1 MSIPTESMTEE
12 QRKQLLR
19 WRLVLGQR
27 AQKCQCGAKGGPE
40 CSCAGPSMDLGNLA
54 GAGMDGQGSGSP
66 EDDIF
71 GIDGSLE
78 MIYGERGA
86 GLEGSNVNIPRW
98 LGDVRRYFPQ
108 DVVAMVQKDAI
119 ERKGLK
125 ELLFE
130 PETLPMLEKNVDLV
144 ATIISLQNMIPEQT
158 KETARQVVREIAD
171 QIKKKLENE
180 IRRAVVGA
188 ISRNTHSPLPVFRNI
203 DWKRTIGRNLK
214 NYNSE
219 MQRIIPD
226 RFYFWANEKK
236 FREWQVI
243 ICVDQSGSMAS
254 SVVYSSIMAAIFAS
268 LSVLRTNLVFFDT
281 QIVDM
286 TEQLQD
292 PVDILFGTQLGGGT
306 DIAKAVTYCAQQ
318 VVQPEKT
325 IFLLITD
332 LYEGGNRNV
341 LLQQLG
347 ALVESKVHALCLLA
361 LDDTGRASYDHDLAQ
376 RVANLGIPA
385 FACTPNKLIGIM
397 ENILQGKEV
406 KV

>member
-1 MSIPTESMTEE
+1 MSISTETLTEE
-12 QRKQLLR
+12 QRQQLLR

-40 CSCAGPSMDLGNLA
+40 CVCVGSAMDLGDLA
-54 GAGMDGQGSGSP
+54 GAMPDADAFGLDGT
-66 EDDIF
+66 
-71 GIDGSLE
+71 LE
-78 MIYGERGA
+78 MVYQERQFSM
-86 GLEGSNVNIPRW
+86 EGSRPNIPRW
-98 LGDVRRYFPQ
+98 LGDIRRYFPQ
-108 DVVAMVQKDAI
+108 DVVAMLQKDAI
-119 ERKGLK
+119 ERQGLK

-130 PETLPMLEKNVDLV
+130 PETLPLMEKNVDLL
-144 ATIISLQNMIPEQT
+144 ATILSLQNMIPEQT

-171 QIKKKLENE
+171 QIKKKLDNE
-180 IRRAVVGA
+180 IRQAVFGA
-188 ISRNTHSPLPVFRNI
+188 LSRNNHSPLPVYRNI
-203 DWKRTIGRNLK
+203 DWKRTISRNLK
-214 NYNSE
+214 NYDGDLK
-219 MQRIIPD
+219 RIIPD

-243 ICVDQSGSMAS
+243 VCVDQSGSMAS

-286 TEQLQD
+286 TEQLSD
-292 PVDILFGTQLGGGT
+292 PVEILFGTQLGGGT
-306 DIAKAVTYCAQQ
+306 DIARAVTYCAQQ

-341 LLQQLG
+341 LLSQLG

-361 LDDTGRASYDHDLAQ
+361 LDDSGRASYDHDMAHK
-376 RVANLGIPA
+376 VADLGIPT
-385 FACTPNKLIGIM
+385 FACTPNKLIQMM

-406 KV
+406 KA

>member
-1 MSIPTESMTEE
+1 MSVPTAAMTEE
-12 QRKQLLR
+12 QRQQLLR

-40 CSCAGPSMDLGNLA
+40 CSCTGSAMDISGLA
-54 GAGMDGQGSGSP
+54 DAMPDTDAFGLDGA
-66 EDDIF
+66 
-71 GIDGSLE
+71 LE
-78 MIYGERGA
+78 MIYQERGA
-86 GLEGSNVNIPRW
+86 GLEGSNLNIPRW
-98 LGDVRRYFPQ
+98 LGDIRRYFPQ
-108 DVVAMVQKDAI
+108 DVAAMIQKDAI
-119 ERKGLK
+119 ERQGLN

-130 PETLPMLEKNVDLV
+130 PDTLPLLEKNVDLV

-171 QIKKKLENE
+171 EIKKKLENE
-180 IRRAVVGA
+180 IRQAVIGA
-188 ISRNTHSPLPVFRNI
+188 ISRNTHSPMPVYRNI

-214 NYNSE
+214 NYDGGLK
-219 MQRIIPD
+219 RIIPD

-243 ICVDQSGSMAS
+243 VCVDQSGSMAS

-286 TEQLQD
+286 TEQLSD
-292 PVDILFGTQLGGGT
+292 PVEILFGTQLGGGT

-341 LLQQLG
+341 LLSQLG

-361 LDDTGRASYDHDLAQ
+361 LDDSGRASYDHDMAH
-376 RVANLGIPA
+376 RVSDLGIPT
-385 FACTPNKLIGIM
+385 FACTPNKLIQMM
-397 ENILQGKEV
+397 EQILQGKEV

>member
-1 MSIPTESMTEE
+1 MSIPTTPMTEE
-12 QRKQLLR
+12 QRQQLLR
-19 WRLVLGQR
+19 WRLVLGKR
-27 AQKCQCGAKGGPE
+27 AEKCQCGAKGGPE
-40 CSCAGPSMDLGNLA
+40 CTCTDAAMDLKGLA
-54 GAGMDGQGSGSP
+54 STMPDTDA
-66 EDDIF
+66 F
-71 GIDGSLE
+71 GIDNALE
-78 MIYGERGA
+78 MIYQERGA
-86 GLEGSNVNIPRW
+86 GLEGSNLNIPRW
-98 LGDVRRYFPQ
+98 LGDIRRYFPQ
-108 DVVAMVQKDAI
+108 DVAAMIQKDAI
-119 ERKGLK
+119 ERRGLK

-130 PETLPMLEKNVDLV
+130 PETLPLLEKNVDLV
-144 ATIISLQNMIPEQT
+144 ATIISLQNMIPEET

-180 IRRAVVGA
+180 IRQAVFGA
-188 ISRNTHSPLPVFRNI
+188 ISRNTHSPLPVYRNI
-203 DWKRTIGRNLK
+203 DWKRTISRNLK
-214 NYNSE
+214 NYDADLK
-219 MQRIIPD
+219 RIIPD
-226 RFYFWANEKK
+226 RFFFWANEKK

-243 ICVDQSGSMAS
+243 VCVDQSGSMAS

-286 TEQLQD
+286 TEQLAD
-292 PVDILFGTQLGGGT
+292 PVEILFGTQLGGGT

-325 IFLLITD
+325 IFLPITD

-341 LLQQLG
+341 LISQLS

-361 LDDTGRASYDHDLAQ
+361 LDDTGRGSYDHDLAHK
-376 RVANLGIPA
+376 VADLGIPA
-385 FACTPNKLIGIM
+385 FACTPNKLIQMM

>member
-1 MSIPTESMTEE
+1 MSVPTAAMTEE
-12 QRKQLLR
+12 QRQQLLR

-40 CSCAGPSMDLGNLA
+40 CSCTGSAMDISGLA
-54 GAGMDGQGSGSP
+54 DAMPDTDAFGLDGA
-66 EDDIF
+66 
-71 GIDGSLE
+71 LE
-78 MIYGERGA
+78 MIYQERGA
-86 GLEGSNVNIPRW
+86 GLEGSNLNIPRW
-98 LGDVRRYFPQ
+98 LGDIRRYFPQ
-108 DVVAMVQKDAI
+108 DVAAMIQKDAI
-119 ERKGLK
+119 ERQGLN

-130 PETLPMLEKNVDLV
+130 PDTLPLLEKNVDLV

-171 QIKKKLENE
+171 EIKKKLENE
-180 IRRAVVGA
+180 IRQAVIGA
-188 ISRNTHSPLPVFRNI
+188 ISRNTHSPMPVYRNI

-214 NYNSE
+214 NYDGGLK
-219 MQRIIPD
+219 RIIPD

-243 ICVDQSGSMAS
+243 VCVDQSGSMAS

-286 TEQLQD
+286 TEQLTD
-292 PVDILFGTQLGGGT
+292 PVEILFGTQLGGGT

-341 LLQQLG
+341 LLSQLG

-361 LDDTGRASYDHDLAQ
+361 LDDSGRASYDHDMAH
-376 RVANLGIPA
+376 RVSDLGIPT
-385 FACTPNKLIGIM
+385 FACTPNKLIQMM
-397 ENILQGKEV
+397 EQILQGKEV

>member
-1 MSIPTESMTEE
+1 MSVPTAPMTEE
-12 QRKQLLR
+12 QRQQLLR
-19 WRLVLGQR
+19 WRLVLGSR

-40 CSCAGPSMDLGNLA
+40 CSCTGSAMDLSGLA
-54 GAGMDGQGSGSP
+54 DAMPDTDAFGLDGA
-66 EDDIF
+66 
-71 GIDGSLE
+71 LE
-78 MIYGERGA
+78 MVYQERGA
-86 GLEGSNVNIPRW
+86 GQEDSKLSIPRW
-98 LGDVRRYFPQ
+98 LGDIRRYFPQ
-108 DVVAMVQKDAI
+108 DVAAMIQKDAI
-119 ERKGLK
+119 ERQGLK

-130 PETLPMLEKNVDLV
+130 PETLPLLEKNVDLV

-171 QIKKKLENE
+171 EIKKKLENE
-180 IRRAVVGA
+180 IRQAVFGA
-188 ISRNTHSPLPVFRNI
+188 ISRNTHSPLPVYRNI
-203 DWKRTIGRNLK
+203 DWKRTISRNLK
-214 NYNSE
+214 NYDGDLK
-219 MQRIIPD
+219 RIIPD

-243 ICVDQSGSMAS
+243 VCVDQSGSMAS

-286 TEQLQD
+286 TEQLSD
-292 PVDILFGTQLGGGT
+292 PVEILFGTQLGGGT

-332 LYEGGNRNV
+332 LYEGGNRSV
-341 LLQQLG
+341 LLSQLG

-361 LDDTGRASYDHDLAQ
+361 LDDTGRASYDHDLAHK
-376 RVANLGIPA
+376 VADLGIPA
-385 FACTPNKLIGIM
+385 FACTPNKLIQMM

-406 KV
+406 KA

>member
-1 MSIPTESMTEE
+1 MTEE
-12 QRKQLLR
+12 QRHQLLR

-40 CSCAGPSMDLGNLA
+40 CSCTGSALDLSGLASSMPDTDA
-54 GAGMDGQGSGSP
+54 FGMDGA
-66 EDDIF
+66 
-71 GIDGSLE
+71 LE
-78 MIYGERGA
+78 MIYQERGA
-86 GLEGSNVNIPRW
+86 GLEGSKVNIPRW
-98 LGDVRRYFPQ
+98 LGDIRRYFPQ
-108 DVVAMVQKDAI
+108 DVVAMIQKDAI
-119 ERKGLK
+119 ERQGLD

-130 PETLPMLEKNVDLV
+130 PETLPLLEKNVDLV

-158 KETARQVVREIAD
+158 KETARQVVREIAE

-180 IRRAVVGA
+180 IRQAVFGA
-188 ISRNTHSPLPVFRNI
+188 ISRNTHSPLLVYRNI
-203 DWKRTIGRNLK
+203 DWKRTISRNLK
-214 NYNSE
+214 NYDGE
-219 MQRIIPD
+219 LKRIIPD

-243 ICVDQSGSMAS
+243 VCVDQSGSMAS

-286 TEQLQD
+286 TEQLSD
-292 PVDILFGTQLGGGT
+292 PVEILFGTQLGGGT

-332 LYEGGNRNV
+332 LYEGGNRSA
-341 LLQQLG
+341 LLSQLG
-347 ALVESKVHALCLLA
+347 ALVESKVHCLCLLA
-361 LDDTGRASYDHDLAQ
+361 LDDTGRASYDHDLAH
-376 RVANLGIPA
+376 RVSDLGIPT
-385 FACTPNKLIGIM
+385 FACTPNKLIQMM
-397 ENILQGKEV
+397 ENILQGKGV
-406 KV
+406 KA

>member
-1 MSIPTESMTEE
+1 MSIPTAAMTEE
-12 QRKQLLR
+12 QRQHLLR

-40 CSCAGPSMDLGNLA
+40 CSCTGSAMEMSGLA
-54 GAGMDGQGSGSP
+54 DAMPDTDAFGLDGA
-66 EDDIF
+66 
-71 GIDGSLE
+71 LE
-78 MIYGERGA
+78 MIYQERGA

-98 LGDVRRYFPQ
+98 LGDIRRYFPQ
-108 DVVAMVQKDAI
+108 DVAAMIQRDAI
-119 ERKGLK
+119 ERQGLN

-130 PETLPMLEKNVDLV
+130 PDTLPLLEKNVDLV

-171 QIKKKLENE
+171 EIKKKLENE
-180 IRRAVVGA
+180 IRQAVIGA
-188 ISRNTHSPLPVFRNI
+188 ISRNTHSPMPVYRNI

-214 NYNSE
+214 NYDGGLK
-219 MQRIIPD
+219 RIIPD

-243 ICVDQSGSMAS
+243 VCVDQSGSMAS

-286 TEQLQD
+286 TEQLSD
-292 PVDILFGTQLGGGT
+292 PVEILFGTQLGGGT

-341 LLQQLG
+341 LLSQLG

-361 LDDTGRASYDHDLAQ
+361 LDDSGRASYDHDMAH
-376 RVANLGIPA
+376 RVSDLGIPT
-385 FACTPNKLIGIM
+385 FACTPNKLIQMM
-397 ENILQGKEV
+397 EQILQGKEV
-406 KV
+406 KA

>member
-1 MSIPTESMTEE
+1 MSTPTATLTEE
-12 QRKQLLR
+12 QRQQLLR
-19 WRLVLGQR
+19 WRLVLGSR

-40 CSCAGPSMDLGNLA
+40 CSCTGSAMDLGGLA
-54 GAGMDGQGSGSP
+54 GAGGQDGAISE
-66 EDDIF
+66 EDVF
-71 GIDGSLE
+71 GIDGALE
-78 MIYGERGA
+78 MIYQERSAGLGA
-86 GLEGSNVNIPRW
+86 GNVNIPRW
-98 LGDVRRYFPQ
+98 LGDIRRYFPQ
-108 DVVAMVQKDAI
+108 DVTAMIQKDAI
-119 ERKGLK
+119 ERQGLK

-130 PETLPMLEKNVDLV
+130 PETLPLLEKNVDLV

-180 IRRAVVGA
+180 IRQAVFGA
-188 ISRNTHSPLPVFRNI
+188 ISRNTHSPLPVYRNI
-203 DWKRTIGRNLK
+203 DWKRTIARNLK
-214 NYNSE
+214 NYDGDLK
-219 MQRIIPD
+219 RIIPD

-243 ICVDQSGSMAS
+243 VCVDQSGSMAS

-286 TEQLQD
+286 TEQLTD
-292 PVDILFGTQLGGGT
+292 PVEILFGTQLGGGT

-332 LYEGGNRNV
+332 LYEGGNSNV
-341 LLQQLG
+341 LISQLG
-347 ALVESKVHALCLLA
+347 ALVESKVKALCLLA
-361 LDDTGRASYDHDLAQ
+361 LDDTGRASYDHNMAH
-376 RVANLGIPA
+376 RVADLGIPT
-385 FACTPNKLIGIM
+385 FACTPNKLIQMM

-406 KV
+406 KA

>member
-1 MSIPTESMTEE
+1 VSTPTATLTEE
-12 QRKQLLR
+12 QRQQLLR
-19 WRLVLGQR
+19 WRLVLGSR

-40 CSCAGPSMDLGNLA
+40 CSCTGSAMDLGGLA
-54 GAGMDGQGSGSP
+54 GAGGQDGAISE
-66 EDDIF
+66 EDVF
-71 GIDGSLE
+71 GIDGALE
-78 MIYGERGA
+78 MIYQERSAGLGA
-86 GLEGSNVNIPRW
+86 GNVNIPRW
-98 LGDVRRYFPQ
+98 LGDIRRYFPQ
-108 DVVAMVQKDAI
+108 DVTAMIQKDAI
-119 ERKGLK
+119 ERQGLK

-130 PETLPMLEKNVDLV
+130 PETLPLLEKNVDLV

-180 IRRAVVGA
+180 IRQAVFGA
-188 ISRNTHSPLPVFRNI
+188 ISRNTHSPLPVYRNI
-203 DWKRTIGRNLK
+203 DWKRTIARNLK
-214 NYNSE
+214 NYDGDLK
-219 MQRIIPD
+219 RIIPD

-243 ICVDQSGSMAS
+243 VCVDQSGSMAS

-286 TEQLQD
+286 TEQLTD
-292 PVDILFGTQLGGGT
+292 PVEILFGTQLGGGT

-332 LYEGGNRNV
+332 LYEGGNSNV
-341 LLQQLG
+341 LISQLG
-347 ALVESKVHALCLLA
+347 ALVESKVKALCLLA
-361 LDDTGRASYDHDLAQ
+361 LDDTGRASYDHNMAH
-376 RVANLGIPA
+376 RVADLGIPT
-385 FACTPNKLIGIM
+385 FACTPNKLIQMM

-406 KV
+406 KA

>member
-40 CSCAGPSMDLGNLA
+40 CSCAGPSMDLGDLA
-54 GAGMDGQGSGSP
+54 SAGMGGQGSGSP
-66 EDDIF
+66 DEDIF

-180 IRRAVVGA
+180 IRRAVIGA

-214 NYNSE
+214 NYSSE

-306 DIAKAVTYCAQQ
+306 DIARAVTYCAQQ

-385 FACTPNKLIGIM
+385 FACTPSKLIGIM

>member
-1 MSIPTESMTEE
+1 MSVPTATMTEE
-12 QRKQLLR
+12 QRQQLLR

-40 CSCAGPSMDLGNLA
+40 CTCTGSAMDLSGLA
-54 GAGMDGQGSGSP
+54 SAMPETDAFGMDGA
-66 EDDIF
+66 
-71 GIDGSLE
+71 LE
-78 MIYGERGA
+78 MIYQERSA
-86 GLEGSNVNIPRW
+86 GLESSNVNIPRW
-98 LGDVRRYFPQ
+98 LGDIRRYFPQ
-108 DVVAMVQKDAI
+108 DVVAMIQKDAI
-119 ERKGLK
+119 ERQGLNQ
-125 ELLFE
+125 LLFE
-130 PETLPMLEKNVDLV
+130 PETLPLLEKNVDLV
-144 ATIISLQNMIPEQT
+144 ATIISLQSMIPEQT
-158 KETARQVVREIAD
+158 KETARQVVREIAE

-180 IRRAVVGA
+180 IRQAVFGA
-188 ISRNTHSPLPVFRNI
+188 ISRNNHSPLPVYRNI
-203 DWKRTIGRNLK
+203 DWKRTISRNLK
-214 NYNSE
+214 NYDQNL
-219 MQRIIPD
+219 QRIIPD

-332 LYEGGNRNV
+332 LYEGGNRSV
-341 LLQQLG
+341 LVSQLG
-347 ALVESKVHALCLLA
+347 ALVESKVHCLCLLA
-361 LDDTGRASYDHDLAQ
+361 LDDTGRASYDHDLAH
-376 RVANLGIPA
+376 RVADLGIPT
-385 FACTPNKLIGIM
+385 FACTPNKLIQMM

-406 KV
+406 KA

>member
-1 MSIPTESMTEE
+1 MSVPTEAMTEE
-12 QRKQLLR
+12 QRQQLLR

-40 CSCAGPSMDLGNLA
+40 CRCTGSAMDISGLA
-54 GAGMDGQGSGSP
+54 DAMPDTDAFGLDGA
-66 EDDIF
+66 
-71 GIDGSLE
+71 LE
-78 MIYGERGA
+78 MIYQERGA

-98 LGDVRRYFPQ
+98 LGDIRRYFPQ
-108 DVVAMVQKDAI
+108 DVAAMIQKDAI
-119 ERKGLK
+119 ERQGLNQ
-125 ELLFE
+125 LLFE
-130 PETLPMLEKNVDLV
+130 PETLPLLEKNVDLV

-180 IRRAVVGA
+180 IRQAVFGA
-188 ISRNTHSPLPVFRNI
+188 ISKNNHSPLPVYRNI
-203 DWKRTIGRNLK
+203 DWKRTISRNLK
-214 NYNSE
+214 NYDGGLK
-219 MQRIIPD
+219 RIIPD

-243 ICVDQSGSMAS
+243 VCVDQSGSMAS

-286 TEQLQD
+286 TDQLTD
-292 PVDILFGTQLGGGT
+292 PVEILFGTQLGGGT

-341 LLQQLG
+341 LLSQLG
-347 ALVESKVHALCLLA
+347 ALVESKVKALCLLA
-361 LDDTGRASYDHDLAQ
+361 LDDSGRASYDHDTAHK
-376 RVANLGIPA
+376 VADLGIPT
-385 FACTPNKLIGIM
+385 FACTPNTLIQLM

-406 KV
+406 KA

>member
-54 GAGMDGQGSGSP
+54 GAGMDGQGNGSP

-119 ERKGLK
+119 ERKGLR

-130 PETLPMLEKNVDLV
+130 PETLPLMEKNVDLV

-180 IRRAVVGA
+180 IRRAVIGA

-214 NYNSE
+214 NYNQE

-332 LYEGGNRNV
+332 LYEGGNRSV

>member
-1 MSIPTESMTEE
+1 MSVPTPTEAMTEE
-12 QRKQLLR
+12 QRQQLLR
-19 WRLVLGQR
+19 WRLVLGSR

-40 CSCAGPSMDLGNLA
+40 CSCTGSAMDIGGLA
-54 GAGMDGQGSGSP
+54 DAMPDT
-66 EDDIF
+66 DAF
-71 GIDGSLE
+71 GIDGALE
-78 MIYGERGA
+78 MIYQERGA
-86 GLEGSNVNIPRW
+86 GLEGSRVNIPRW
-98 LGDVRRYFPQ
+98 LGDIRRYFPQ
-108 DVVAMVQKDAI
+108 DVAAMIQKDAI
-119 ERKGLK
+119 ERQGLK

-130 PETLPMLEKNVDLV
+130 PETLPLLEKNVDLV
-144 ATIISLQNMIPEQT
+144 ATIVSLQNMIPEQT

-180 IRRAVVGA
+180 IRQAVFGA
-188 ISRNTHSPLPVFRNI
+188 ISRNTHSPLPVYRNI
-203 DWKRTIGRNLK
+203 DWKRTISRNLK
-214 NYNSE
+214 NYDGDLK
-219 MQRIIPD
+219 RIIPD

-243 ICVDQSGSMAS
+243 VCVDQSGSMAS

-286 TEQLQD
+286 TEQLSD
-292 PVDILFGTQLGGGT
+292 PVEILFGTQLGGGT

-341 LLQQLG
+341 LLSQLG

-361 LDDTGRASYDHDLAQ
+361 LDDTGRASYDHDMAHK
-376 RVANLGIPA
+376 VADLGIPT
-385 FACTPNKLIGIM
+385 FACTPNKLIQMM

-406 KV
+406 KA